1 MTRLEGNGAS
11 RIIQLMKTH
20 GANDSVKVEMG
31 TITAAPPSIKLRLD
45 GDKFELEADDFEV
58 AEHLTKHTRQIK
70 IDGGA
75 VQSLE
80 FQDGLQV
87 GDRVVVISANND
99 QRYYV
104 IDKAVSYGA

>member
-31 TITAAPPSIKLRLD
+31 TITAAPPDIKLRLD

-87 GDRVVVISANND
+87 DDRVVVISANND